1 VPVDF
6 ILPLE
11 SSGGRQAQQELAI
24 ANCLAQAEA
33 LMDGFEP
40 GPDEPYRRH
49 PGNLPS
55 NLILMNRL
63 TPSTLG
69 QLIALYEHKV
79 YVESVIWG
87 INAFDQYGVELG
99 KRLATAVLPV
109 VRGFG
114 HYEGGNGST
123 IGLIKRVRRN

>member
-1 VPVDF
+1 
-6 ILPLE
+6 
-11 SSGGRQAQQELAI
+11 
-24 ANCLAQAEA
+24 
-33 LMDGFEP
+33 MDGYEDTDSP
-40 GPDEPYRRH
+40 HRRH
-49 PGNLPS
+49 PGNRPS

-99 KRLATAVLPV
+99 KRLATAVLPA
-109 VRGFG
+109 VRGLG
-114 HYEGGNGST
+114 RYEGGNDST
-123 IGLIKRVRRN
+123 RGILERLRRLS